1 MATSFHLS
9 LPCINLVETKMFY
22 VDNIGASLGRY
33 TQNWLDINLFGNQ
46 VTFTNAGAFNLSVP
60 NYKFEGNILPSF
72 HFGIILDIDSFN
84 EIYFRLSKKDLNLSA
99 KTTFLKN
106 KSGEHLSFFVTDP
119 DDYKI
124 EFKCF
129 KANNEIFLNEK

>member
-9 LPCINLVETKMFY
+9 LPSLKLIETKIFY
-22 VDNIGASLGRY
+22 VDSIGGSMGRY

-46 VTFTNAGAFNLSVP
+46 ITFTNAGPFDLSVP

-72 HFGIILDIDSFN
+72 HFGVILDTDSFN
-84 EIYFRLSKKDLNLSA
+84 QVYHRLETKDFNLTE
-99 KTTFLKN
+99 KTTFLQDKP
-106 KSGEHLSFFVTDP
+106 GEHLSFFVTDP
-119 DDYKI
+119 NEYRV

-129 KANNEIFLNEK
+129 KNSNDVFQA

>member
-1 MATSFHLS
+1 MTTLFHLS
-9 LPCINLVETKMFY
+9 LPCLNLVETKMFY
-22 VDNIGASLGRY
+22 VDNIGAVLGRY

-72 HFGIILDIDSFN
+72 HFGVILDIDAFN
-84 EIYFRLSKKDLNLSA
+84 EMYSRLSKMDLNFSK
-99 KTTFLKN
+99 KTTFLEN
-106 KSGEHLSFFVTDP
+106 KLGEHLSFFVTDP
-119 DDYKI
+119 NDYKV

-129 KANNEIFLNEK
+129 KNASNIFS